1 MCLKKKEGGCLKR
14 LLCAVLIFTIA
25 MTFFACA
32 KDEVSPTAVA
42 TVNGETITEE
52 EFEYFRKKYKSQVLN
67 ECLEKFS
74 VRYTEDFW
82 QTEFEG
88 TTPEEILYDRV
99 LEECVRAKI
108 QFVLMK
114 EDGIYDDITFEGL
127 RLKAENF
134 NAENENKEGVV
145 GIKSIQMSQFYSYYL
160 QTGVMQLQ
168 NIYAEGKLKP
178 DQKEIE
184 EKISQLAGTSDYIDE
199 EDYESVALSK
209 LKTEKYEKF
218 IEELYKKAE
227 IKEIERDGKQS

>member
-1 MCLKKKEGGCLKR
+1 MKR
-14 LLCAVLIFTIA
+14 LLCTVLIFTILL
-25 MTFFACA
+25 TFFSCA
-32 KDEVSPTAVA
+32 KEEMSTTAVA

-74 VRYTEDFW
+74 VQYTEDFW

-99 LEECVRAKI
+99 LEECVKAKI

-114 EDGIYDDITFEGL
+114 EEGIYDDITFEGL
-127 RLKAENF
+127 KLKAENF

-160 QTGVMQLQ
+160 QTGVMELQ
-168 NIYAEGKLKP
+168 NIYADGKLKP
-178 DQKEIE
+178 DEKEIE
-184 EKISQLAGTSDYIDE
+184 EKVSQLAEADTDINE

-209 LKTEKYEKF
+209 LKTEKYENY
-218 IEELYKKAE
+218 IEELYKKAK
-227 IKEIERDGKQS
+227 IKEIEKDGKQS